1 MLSDSQGGWVLHHSV
16 HPWNLVFTV
25 CIYAYAAAV
34 LIYVTE
40 EQTDRCHNHHDII
53 AIIIIING
61 SMGPIQSLLPS
72 PLDCL
77 SSGIESYH
85 TIKILFQL
93 YRGDK

>member
-1 MLSDSQGGWVLHHSV
+1 MHLCIQLH
-16 HPWNLVFTV
+16 P
-25 CIYAYAAAV
+25 AAT
-34 LIYVTE
+34 LIYMTE

-61 SMGPIQSLLPS
+61 SMGIIIIINGSMRPIQSLLPS

>member
-1 MLSDSQGGWVLHHSV
+1 M
-16 HPWNLVFTV
+16 HP
-25 CIYAYAAAV
+25 AAV
-34 LIYVTE
+34 LIYMTE
-40 EQTDRCHNHHDII
+40 EQTDRYHNHHDII